1 MFGPKFARHV
11 ASRYRKRG
19 LDKTAQRMVDWLVSQ
34 GIDDATVLEI
44 GGGVGEIQIE
54 LLRRGASHATNFE
67 LSTSYDEDAGALAD
81 EAGVADRTVRR
92 IGDIAA
98 DGAAA
103 DIADVAVMHRVICC
117 YPDAD
122 RLLGA
127 AADHARRMVVLSHP
141 PGHLVARA
149 VAAVENLGLRVM
161 GREYRAFAHRP
172 EDLLATL
179 RDRGFTAQHLH
190 RGLVWHIIVAT
201 R

>member
-1 MFGPKFARHV
+1 
-11 ASRYRKRG
+11 
-19 LDKTAQRMVDWLVSQ
+19 MVDWLVSQ
-34 GIDDATVLEI
+34 GIEGASVLEI

-54 LLRRGASHATNFE
+54 LLRHGASHATNLE
-67 LSTSYDEDAGALAD
+67 LSPSYDELAAALAG

-98 DGAAA
+98 DGAVA
-103 DIADVAVMHRVICC
+103 DVADVAVMHRVICC

-127 AADHARRMVVLSHP
+127 AADHASRMVVLSHP
-141 PGHLVARA
+141 PGHLAARA
-149 VAAVENLGLRVM
+149 VAALENVALRVM

-179 RDRGFTAQHLH
+179 RDHGFRAQHLH
-190 RGLVWHIIVAT
+190 RGLAWHVIVAT
-201 R
+201 RESP